1 MAGTTSAQPGLHPSG
16 SRKAELSAAFRSLA
30 SNRLVWIWIAIWI
43 VTRVVM
49 VTQVG
54 FWDHV
59 SGVELQDVNSYES
72 WSNYLAEGH
81 MPTDEGWQ
89 YPPGAA
95 FLMLLPR
102 IGGAPFGQSFVA
114 TMLVFDLIGLA
125 LMAVLA
131 KRTGRNIGI
140 WVWLLGMPLLRQL
153 PILRFDLVPTVFAI
167 AALVVIHR
175 RPAWFGTLAGIGAA
189 VKVWPIAVLFGEWD
203 RRRLALSAATALGA
217 IVLSFVVAAAAFGG
231 QTTFLDNQGVRGLEL
246 ESVAASP
253 WYLREAITGEKVP
266 SVGRNGSNEIGSPT
280 ADSIAQVL
288 KWVAVL
294 ILIAA
299 ALWWLARGRAIQDG
313 RLDLTSAEISRDFVF
328 TLVLLLTVV
337 SRVLSVQYM
346 IWLVGLSAVILTAG
360 SRRMAR
366 PAWIVVGAI
375 VISTGLYA
383 TPLNLVIRNMA
394 LLVASLDAGVAM
406 ALTLRSPRDE
416 PASDSGNKYGKAS
429 NRLPEPN
436 LDGP

>member
-1 MAGTTSAQPGLHPSG
+1 MTAASGILERLPPVARSVLG
-16 SRKAELSAAFRSLA
+16 SRLF
-30 SNRLVWIWIAIWI
+30 WIWISIWI
-43 VTRVVM
+43 VTRALM

-102 IGGAPFGQSFVA
+102 VGGAPFGQSFVA
-114 TMLVFDLIGLA
+114 TMLIFDLIGLA

-131 KRTGRNIGI
+131 KRTGRDIGI
-140 WVWLLGMPLLRQL
+140 WVWLLAMPLLREL
-153 PILRFDLVPTVFAI
+153 PVLRFDLVPTVLAI

-175 RPAWFGTLAGIGAA
+175 RPAWFGVLAGIGAA

-203 RRRLALSAATALGA
+203 RRRLAGAAAMALGA
-217 IVLSFVVAAAAFGG
+217 ILLTFVAAAASFGD

-266 SVGRNGSNEIGSPT
+266 SVPRNGSNEIGSPI
-280 ADSIAQVL
+280 ADGAAQAL

-294 ILIAA
+294 VLVAA
-299 ALWWLARGRAIQDG
+299 ALWWLARERAIRRG
-313 RLDLTSAEISRDFVF
+313 RLDLRSAEVSRDFVF

-375 VISTGLYA
+375 VISAGLYA
-383 TPLNLVIRNMA
+383 AAVNMVVRNTA
-394 LLVASLDAGVAM
+394 LLVASLDAAVAM
-406 ALTLRSPRDE
+406 VLVLRGTGEKLARRRCSSAGTTKR
-416 PASDSGNKYGKAS
+416 
-429 NRLPEPN
+429 
-436 LDGP
+436 